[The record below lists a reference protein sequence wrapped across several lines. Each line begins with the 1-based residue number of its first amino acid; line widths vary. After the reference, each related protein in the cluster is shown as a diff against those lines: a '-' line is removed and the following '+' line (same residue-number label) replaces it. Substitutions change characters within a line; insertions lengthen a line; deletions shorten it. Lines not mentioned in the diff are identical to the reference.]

1 MHMPTK
7 KIFLKKVKKQCF
19 MGQIV
24 IESHN
29 WIIDRTVKSACPEG
43 VKWHTMCGIVVNVFG
58 SFFKTVFG

>member
-1 MHMPTK
+1 
-7 KIFLKKVKKQCF
+7 

-58 SFFKTVFG
+58 SFFKTGFG